1 LFLREKARK
10 EEEMIWIVGGVFLGG
25 FLIGVV
31 FMSLLAMAR
40 DPETRPSLPDEAE
53 TGYLQRR
60 LAPDAAGE

>member
-1 LFLREKARK
+1 
-10 EEEMIWIVGGVFLGG
+10 MIWIVGGVFLGG
-25 FLIGVV
+25 FLVGVV